1 MVINYQHSLK
11 KFQKKKKKKVTQAKW
26 IRNKKFN
33 YLTYCDKNERILGKK

>member
-1 MVINYQHSLK
+1 MVINYQHTLK
-11 KFQKKKKKKVTQAKW
+11 KLKKKKKKVTQAKW